1 MGIRED
7 KFIVRTYECQSNG
20 NIKICALMQYL
31 QEIAS
36 VHADELGFGN
46 TWLNEINGYWV
57 LSNIRVEINLL
68 PKWNDEV
75 IIRTW
80 PSGNTRLIAT
90 REFMGKE
97 GEGRELFRAGSEWT
111 ILNKDTN
118 RPKNLSGLNMNSL
131 AIGPKVIEK
140 EIERL
145 KPIDDYTQV
154 EQVWV
159 PYSSID
165 LNDHV
170 NNTEYV
176 RWGIDAI
183 RAKFQLEGDIRSLQ
197 VTYLAE
203 VFMDDKLDLLVSAGS
218 SRLFYVLG
226 RKSDEATNVFLM
238 EASC

>member
-1 MGIRED
+1 
-7 KFIVRTYECQSNG
+7 
-20 NIKICALMQYL
+20 MQYL

-36 VHADELGFGN
+36 IHADELGFGN

-90 REFMGKE
+90 REFVGKE
-97 GEGRELFRAGSEWT
+97 GEGRELFRASSEWT

-131 AIGPKVIEK
+131 AVGSKVIEK
-140 EIERL
+140 EIDRL
-145 KPIDDYTQV
+145 KPIDDYAQV

-165 LNDHV
+165 LNGHV

-183 RAKFQLEGDIRSLQ
+183 RAKFQFEGDIRSLQ

-218 SRLFYVLG
+218 NKLFYVLG
-226 RKSDEATNVFLM
+226 RKSDEANNVFLM

>member
-57 LSNIRVEINLL
+57 LSNIRIEINLL
-68 PKWNDEV
+68 PKWNNEV

-90 REFMGKE
+90 REFVGTE
-97 GEGRELFRAGSEWT
+97 GEGRELFRASSEWT

-131 AIGPKVIEK
+131 AVGPKVIEK
-140 EIERL
+140 EIEIL
-145 KPIDDYTQV
+145 KPIDDYSQV

-165 LNDHV
+165 LNGHV

-183 RAKFQLEGDIRSLQ
+183 RAKFQFEGDIRSLQ

-218 SRLFYVLG
+218 NKLFYVLG
-226 RKSDEATNVFLM
+226 RKSDEANNVFLM